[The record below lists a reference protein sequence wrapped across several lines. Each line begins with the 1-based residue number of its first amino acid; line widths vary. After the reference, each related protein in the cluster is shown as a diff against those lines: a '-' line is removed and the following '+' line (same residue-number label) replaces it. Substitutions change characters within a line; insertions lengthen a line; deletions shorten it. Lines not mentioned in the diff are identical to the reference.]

1 MNNRIKTYFQIN
13 VMNEFHSIIWLCQ
26 SGLWEHE
33 LHWDIVLISPP
44 GAPKGD
50 PIAKSGGATIS
61 INPTDSF
68 FVLSKSMIK
77 IADFKR
83 KLRYFYSKR
92 SKMWS
97 FANNRISEVIKLLSL
112 KVPISFI
119 IMFIVQKLKG
129 V

>member
-1 MNNRIKTYFQIN
+1 
-13 VMNEFHSIIWLCQ
+13 
-26 SGLWEHE
+26 
-33 LHWDIVLISPP
+33 VLISPP

-92 SKMWS
+92 SKM
-97 FANNRISEVIKLLSL
+97 
-112 KVPISFI
+112 
-119 IMFIVQKLKG
+119 
-129 V
+129 